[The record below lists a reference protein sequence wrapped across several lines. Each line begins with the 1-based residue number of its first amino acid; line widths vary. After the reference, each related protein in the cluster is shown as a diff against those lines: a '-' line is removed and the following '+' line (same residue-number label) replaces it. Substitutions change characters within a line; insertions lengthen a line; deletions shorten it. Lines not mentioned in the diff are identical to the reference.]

1 MIKGVNENDEIY
13 ILKSSNDQLD
23 VKGAIEKV
31 VNSNP
36 SKKGCRPLNNHED
49 KFEVPVLNLDYE
61 YDHPD
66 LTGARITNF
75 ENREIS
81 SIK

>member
-13 ILKSSNDQLD
+13 ILKSSNDHLD

-36 SKKGCRPLNNHED
+36 
-49 KFEVPVLNLDYE
+49 
-61 YDHPD
+61 
-66 LTGARITNF
+66 
-75 ENREIS
+75 
-81 SIK
+81 